1 MKVILLVDIKGK
13 GKKDEIKDFANG
25 YANFLIAHK
34 QALLAN
40 EANLKAFALRK
51 EEERLNEIKHLEDMK
66 ELKKTL
72 EAKVV
77 KIVVRVG
84 SNWRM
89 FGTVSTKQVADT
101 IENQLNVK
109 IDKKKFDFNKTID
122 AIGDYD
128 IPISLHKE
136 VKATIKVKVVSQ
148 E

>member
-25 YANFLIAHK
+25 YANFLIAQK

-40 EANLKAFALRK
+40 DENLKKFAERK
-51 EEERLNEIKHLEDMK
+51 EEERQNALKHLADMK
-66 ELKKTL
+66 ELKKIL
-72 EAKVV
+72 EAKTV

-84 SNWRM
+84 SNGRM

-109 IDKKKFDFNKTID
+109 IDKKKFEFNKTID
-122 AIGDYD
+122 AIGEYD
-128 IPISLHKE
+128 IPIVLHKE

>member
-25 YANFLIAHK
+25 YANFLIAQK

-40 EANLKAFALRK
+40 DENLKKFAERK
-51 EEERLNEIKHLEDMK
+51 EEERQNALKHLADMK
-66 ELKKTL
+66 ELKKTR
-72 EAKVV
+72 EAKTV

-84 SNWRM
+84 SNGRM

-109 IDKKKFDFNKTID
+109 IDKKKFEFNKTID
-122 AIGDYD
+122 AIGEYD
-128 IPISLHKE
+128 IPIVLHKE

>member
-25 YANFLIAHK
+25 YANFLIAQK

-40 EANLKAFALRK
+40 DENLKKYAERK
-51 EEERLNEIKHLEDMK
+51 EEERQNALKHLADMK

-72 EAKVV
+72 EAKTV

-84 SNWRM
+84 SNGRM

-109 IDKKKFDFNKTID
+109 IDKKKFEFNKTID
-122 AIGDYD
+122 AIGEYD
-128 IPISLHKE
+128 IPIVLHKE

>member
-25 YANFLIAHK
+25 YANFLIAQK

-40 EANLKAFALRK
+40 DENLKKFAERK
-51 EEERLNEIKHLEDMK
+51 EEERQNALKHLADMK

-72 EAKVV
+72 EAKTV

-84 SNWRM
+84 SNGRM

-109 IDKKKFDFNKTID
+109 IDKKKFEFNKTID

-128 IPISLHKE
+128 IPIVLHKE

>member
-25 YANFLIAHK
+25 YANFLIAQK

-40 EANLKAFALRK
+40 DENLKKFAERK
-51 EEERLNEIKHLEDMK
+51 EEERQNALKHLAEMK

-72 EAKVV
+72 EAKTV

-84 SNWRM
+84 SNGRM

-109 IDKKKFDFNKTID
+109 IDKKKFEFNKTID
-122 AIGDYD
+122 AIGEYE
-128 IPISLHKE
+128 IPIVLHKE

>member
-25 YANFLIAHK
+25 YANFLIAQK

-40 EANLKAFALRK
+40 DENLKKYAERK
-51 EEERLNEIKHLEDMK
+51 EEERQNALKHLADMK

-72 EAKVV
+72 EAKTV

-84 SNWRM
+84 SNGRM

-109 IDKKKFDFNKTID
+109 IDKKKFEFNKTID

-128 IPISLHKE
+128 IPIVLHKE

>member
-25 YANFLIAHK
+25 YANFLIAQK

-40 EANLKAFALRK
+40 DENLKKYAERK
-51 EEERLNEIKHLEDMK
+51 EEERQNALKHLADMK

-72 EAKVV
+72 EAKTV

-84 SNWRM
+84 SNGRM

-109 IDKKKFDFNKTID
+109 IDKKKFEFNKTID

-128 IPISLHKE
+128 SPIVLHKE

>member
-1 MKVILLVDIKGK
+1 MVKVKIFGVIRSTTGFGLL
-13 GKKDEIKDFANG
+13 E
-25 YANFLIAHK
+25 
-34 QALLAN
+34 
-40 EANLKAFALRK
+40 
-51 EEERLNEIKHLEDMK
+51 
-66 ELKKTL
+66 L
-72 EAKVV
+72 EAKTV

-84 SNWRM
+84 SNGRM

-122 AIGDYD
+122 AIGDYE
-128 IPISLHKE
+128 IPIVLHKE

>member
-25 YANFLIAHK
+25 YANFLIAQK

-40 EANLKAFALRK
+40 DENLKKFAERK
-51 EEERLNEIKHLEDMK
+51 EEERQNALKHLADMK

-72 EAKVV
+72 EAKTV

-84 SNWRM
+84 SNGRM

-109 IDKKKFDFNKTID
+109 IDKKKFEFNKTID
-122 AIGDYD
+122 AIGEYD
-128 IPISLHKE
+128 IPIVLHKE

>member
-25 YANFLIAHK
+25 YANFLIAQK

-40 EANLKAFALRK
+40 DENLKKFAERK
-51 EEERLNEIKHLEDMK
+51 EEERQNALKHLAEMK

-72 EAKVV
+72 EAKTV

-84 SNWRM
+84 SNGRM

-109 IDKKKFDFNKTID
+109 IDKKKFEFNKTID

-128 IPISLHKE
+128 IPIVLHKE